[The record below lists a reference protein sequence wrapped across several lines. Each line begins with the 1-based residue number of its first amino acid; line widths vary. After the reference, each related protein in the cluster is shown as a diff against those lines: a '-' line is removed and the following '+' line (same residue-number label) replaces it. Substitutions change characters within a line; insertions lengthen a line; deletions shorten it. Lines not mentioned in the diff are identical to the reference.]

1 MVGTGHDRRV
11 AIGPNP
17 APANAAGFGRPG
29 TGRGER
35 AGAFPQVRLAGLA
48 ECGTHALTAATMGAC
63 TTGETT
69 LARDLLP
76 ALGEGILVLA
86 DRNCRCG
93 CVGRASG
100 SFMTA
105 HADHGGVSLTGNSP
119 AWCPENSSLMCKG

>member
-1 MVGTGHDRRV
+1 MAADAQRRHLS
-11 AIGPNP
+11 GCRRY
-17 APANAAGFGRPG
+17 PANAAEFGQPG
-29 TGRGER
+29 TGRGEK
-35 AGAFPQVRLAGLA
+35 AGAVPQVRLATLA
-48 ECGTHALTAATMGAC
+48 ECGTHALTAVTMGAC

-76 ALGEGILVLA
+76 ALGEGILVLV

-105 HADHGGVSLTGNSP
+105 HADHGGVGLTGNSP
-119 AWCPENSSLMCKG
+119 AWCPENSGLMCKG